1 MNKKVKRFLSTL
13 FNDLNAAY
21 SEQNGRLEDLQLAIM
36 DYDSRAELSFQD
48 KGNLITI
55 QDHAGEVEA
64 FITDIEHAMKAIEAL
79 LGNQAAI
86 PPYVGKLL
94 EDYCRTCKE
103 AAYTSK
109 QELER
114 GNVLSAEIKQ
124 LEHKLEAVGYAIFGG
139 QETARNIELEKAR
152 RKAEKA
158 ERKHKDAQ
166 RNLQTVKGQCGIEDA
181 ESIPQKVIDPGSMAK
196 PAADDDH
203 ICEMNCVGSTPQKDV
218 GSNAQGDAL
227 AEAKE
232 NKADPAQS
240 GGTPAD
246 AKENTANS
254 AAQAEGIPADA
265 KEDTAD
271 PTAQTGGT
279 AANSKEAEEKSN
291 EDVVLRVIIFI

>member
-1 MNKKVKRFLSTL
+1 MNKKVKRFLSAL

-36 DYDSRAELSFQD
+36 DYETRAELSFQD

-64 FITDIEHAMKAIEAL
+64 FIADLEHAMKAIEVL

-86 PPYVGKLL
+86 HPYVGKLL
-94 EDYCRTCKE
+94 EDYCRACKE

-203 ICEMNCVGSTPQKDV
+203 ICEMNCVGSTPQKAVD
-218 GSNAQGDAL
+218 SNVQAGDA
-227 AEAKE
+227 
-232 NKADPAQS
+232 PA
-240 GGTPAD
+240 G
-246 AKENTANS
+246 
-254 AAQAEGIPADA
+254 DA
-265 KEDTAD
+265 KEDDADPAAAENHADETNCAD
-271 PTAQTGGT
+271 PTAQTGDT
-279 AANSKEAEEKSN
+279 PEDSEEEPEEETIK
-291 EDVVLRVIIFI
+291 LVIRLMVIG